1 MSTFTFDQTLT
12 VTKGTIKTLALKCN
26 LISSAT
32 ANSTYTWGIADVAA
46 NIAVTGVTS
55 SNSVTEGVTAA
66 NGQAMTVG
74 TVTVVVSKDS
84 SSPSYTIAAAGST
97 GVTAGVL
104 NFRAS
109 NEAVTLQRVG
119 LKLTNPAASSS
130 PNDLVKVSLWDLS
143 GTVPVQVGT
152 ATFTGANR
160 FATSTLT
167 TPVTLPKDL
176 DKDLTIKLDLA
187 SIGTSQAGTQGAL
200 IAVDADTN
208 GTNTQGVGQQSGT
221 TVDASGTA
229 AFDGVRMFKSYPTFA
244 KLSIPSSTLVSGTT
258 MDLYRFTVKANS
270 AGDVGIYK
278 FTVNIATSS
287 TPSGTSSTTVTS
299 LKIMAYTDSGFSTPV
314 SGFSPAGQLNDTTTD
329 LVSSGNTNVLMTAS
343 TQGVDYLQIPAGS
356 TYYFRVVGT
365 ITMTGS
371 PTAAI
376 VTTNMQGDAAYPEL
390 ASLLRGAVAVDDDNG
405 AHDDFIWS
413 PNATTTSNLTH
424 LDWTNG
430 YFIPG
435 LPSDNMD
442 SASITK

>member
-1 MSTFTFDQTLT
+1 
-12 VTKGTIKTLALKCN
+12 
-26 LISSAT
+26 
-32 ANSTYTWGIADVAA
+32 
-46 NIAVTGVTS
+46 
-55 SNSVTEGVTAA
+55 
-66 NGQAMTVG
+66 
-74 TVTVVVSKDS
+74 
-84 SSPSYTIAAAGST
+84 
-97 GVTAGVL
+97 
-104 NFRAS
+104 
-109 NEAVTLQRVG
+109 
-119 LKLTNPAASSS
+119 
-130 PNDLVKVSLWDLS
+130 
-143 GTVPVQVGT
+143 
-152 ATFTGANR
+152 
-160 FATSTLT
+160 
-167 TPVTLPKDL
+167 
-176 DKDLTIKLDLA
+176 
-187 SIGTSQAGTQGAL
+187 
-200 IAVDADTN
+200 
-208 GTNTQGVGQQSGT
+208 
-221 TVDASGTA
+221 
-229 AFDGVRMFKSYPTFA
+229 
-244 KLSIPSSTLVSGTT
+244 